1 MEKMQ
6 WYDDLSVGIELI
18 DNQHKKWI
26 EHFNN
31 VVDAVNSG
39 QSQANIIKTLGF
51 LTDYIDVHFSTEE
64 KYMLKNNYP
73 ALENHRTK
81 HEELRQTVENLVHDF
96 QEEGV
101 TETLAKA
108 VEILLGNWLVK
119 HIEEAD
125 KEFGKFIKEKEIDL
139 PKE

>member
-1 MEKMQ
+1 
-6 WYDDLSVGIELI
+6 
-18 DNQHKKWI
+18 
-26 EHFNN
+26 
-31 VVDAVNSG
+31 
-39 QSQANIIKTLGF
+39 
-51 LTDYIDVHFSTEE
+51 
-64 KYMLKNNYP
+64 
-73 ALENHRTK
+73 
-81 HEELRQTVENLVHDF
+81 VENLVHDF